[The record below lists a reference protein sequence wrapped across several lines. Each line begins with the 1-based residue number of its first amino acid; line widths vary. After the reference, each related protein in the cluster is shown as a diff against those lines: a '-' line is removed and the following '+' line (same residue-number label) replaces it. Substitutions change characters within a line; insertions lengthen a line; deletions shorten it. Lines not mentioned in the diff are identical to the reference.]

1 MRVLRRHPAWFIH
14 SEPMT
19 SNCGFKGQLVGCC
32 PCCHPH
38 GQRGKHE
45 TLEQNSFPLAFLI
58 DSLPASVDAS
68 SSSRQDLPE
77 QWSCTRRAERTL
89 ARHECICIV
98 LEHAFLS
105 FMTPLHCPAEPAID
119 LAPGTLG
126 DACSPAVV
134 RPCSEQR
141 HMCDRRSCSDA
152 DLPAQSSGQGAK
164 RYPLARVFW

>member
-19 SNCGFKGQLVGCC
+19 SNCGL
-32 PCCHPH
+32 
-38 GQRGKHE
+38 
-45 TLEQNSFPLAFLI
+45 LPLLPPPRATREARDIGAELLPA
-58 DSLPASVDAS
+58 SLPASVDAS

-105 FMTPLHCPAEPAID
+105 FMTPLRCPVEPAID

-152 DLPAQSSGQGAK
+152 VLPAQSSGQGAK

>member
-19 SNCGFKGQLVGCC
+19 SNCGL
-32 PCCHPH
+32 
-38 GQRGKHE
+38 
-45 TLEQNSFPLAFLI
+45 LPLLPPPRATREARDIGAELLPA
-58 DSLPASVDAS
+58 SLPASVDAS
-68 SSSRQDLPE
+68 STSHDLVSRDLPEHMPE
-77 QWSCTRRAERTL
+77 QWSCTRTRRAERTL

-98 LEHAFLS
+98 FELAILS

-152 DLPAQSSGQGAK
+152 DLPPQSSGQGAK